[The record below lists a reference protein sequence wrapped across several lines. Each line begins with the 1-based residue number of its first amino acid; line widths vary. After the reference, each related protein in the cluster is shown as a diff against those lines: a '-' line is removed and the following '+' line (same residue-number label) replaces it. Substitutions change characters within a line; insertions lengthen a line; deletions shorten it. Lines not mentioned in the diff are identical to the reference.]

1 MENAPLDRD
10 FVVEMSLDVVSDVPL
25 DTPVPEEVPAEA
37 PAETELDSEASSL
50 EPEISGST
58 GQANEDMSEAEE
70 EETESIDEE
79 LPEEEINKDVSGA
92 EEEET
97 ESIDEEPPEEEIS
110 VSAPLLLPDQPFAVY
125 LVDDPAEGQEEVDL
139 YAVTGSPY
147 PGMISATYLD
157 YFAGIAD
164 KLGYGEHYMVF
175 RSSQYNYYMVWG
187 DDLTYDGYRFRGSAL
202 SYCRIYTGS
211 SSSNMSITY
220 GSDTFDLTPGTG
232 SVYSDLDYFPS
243 LTRGGTHVEFFTILF
258 AIGFAVV
265 YSVCHD
271 LFDYVMEHVYR
282 K

>member
-10 FVVEMSLDVVSDVPL
+10 LVVETSLDVISDLPL

-37 PAETELDSEASSL
+37 PAEVPAETEPDPEVSSLDSE
-50 EPEISGST
+50 ISGPT
-58 GQANEDMSEAEE
+58 EQANKDVSDAEE
-70 EETESIDEE
+70 EE
-79 LPEEEINKDVSGA
+79 A
-92 EEEET
+92 

-110 VSAPLLLPDQPFAVY
+110 VATPLLLPDQPFAVY
-125 LVDDPAEGQEEVDL
+125 LVDDPAEDQEEVDL

-220 GSDTFDLTPGTG
+220 GSDTFDLTPSTG

-282 K
+282 R

>member
-10 FVVEMSLDVVSDVPL
+10 LVVETSSDVVSDLPL

-37 PAETELDSEASSL
+37 PAETESDPEVSSLDSE
-50 EPEISGST
+50 ISGPAE
-58 GQANEDMSEAEE
+58 QANKDVSDAEE
-70 EETESIDEE
+70 EEAESIDEE
-79 LPEEEINKDVSGA
+79 LPEEEI
-92 EEEET
+92 
-97 ESIDEEPPEEEIS
+97 S
-110 VSAPLLLPDQPFAVY
+110 VVAPLLLPDQPFAVY
-125 LVDDPAEGQEEVDL
+125 LVDDPAEDQEEVDL

-187 DDLTYDGYRFRGSAL
+187 DGLTYDGYRFRGSAL

-220 GSDTFDLTPGTG
+220 GSDTFDLTPSTG

>member
-1 MENAPLDRD
+1 METAPLDRD
-10 FVVEMSLDVVSDVPL
+10 LVMEAPLDVVSDLPL
-25 DTPVPEEVPAEA
+25 DTPVLEEVPAEA
-37 PAETELDSEASSL
+37 SAETEPEVSEL

-58 GQANEDMSEAEE
+58 EQVNEDMSEAEE

-79 LPEEEINKDVSGA
+79 
-92 EEEET
+92 
-97 ESIDEEPPEEEIS
+97 PPEEEIPA
-110 VSAPLLLPDQPFAVY
+110 VAPLLLPDQPFAVY
-125 LVDDPAEGQEEVDL
+125 LVDDPAEDQEEVDL

-147 PGMISATYLD
+147 PGMIYTTYLD

-164 KLGYGEHYMVF
+164 KLGYGEHYMAF

-271 LFDYVMEHVYR
+271 LFDYVMEHIYR